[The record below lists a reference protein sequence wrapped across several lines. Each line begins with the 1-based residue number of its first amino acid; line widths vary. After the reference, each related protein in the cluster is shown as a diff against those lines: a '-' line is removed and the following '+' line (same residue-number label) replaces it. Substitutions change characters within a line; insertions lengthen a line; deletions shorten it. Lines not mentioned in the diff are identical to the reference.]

1 MEKVLCTMVLVLW
14 LHAPQSYNIHG
25 VVNKRRYKNTQY
37 EENMNSFTV
46 VNFDGARCRE
56 EMTHTDLSDLLCCSR
71 DMTQSK
77 FTQLTV
83 LSSLTDQGETD
94 IS

>member
-1 MEKVLCTMVLVLW
+1 MEKVLCTMILVLW
-14 LHAPQSYNIHG
+14 LHALQSYTWSSS
-25 VVNKRRYKNTQY
+25 TQY